1 MQPKN
6 RDTFCQEDSQETR
19 TGSLSGDILSG
30 GNIQETLVTSQFLS
44 GDTRERD
51 RLSRWDQA
59 GHVRLREGDR
69 TRASGNTDPSRSLV
83 CLFTALG

>member
-6 RDTFCQEDSQETR
+6 RDTFCQEVTPKRQ
-19 TGSLSGDILSG
+19 GQVLSGDILSG

-51 RLSRWDQA
+51 RLSRWDKA
-59 GHVRLREGDR
+59 GHVRLRGGHR
-69 TRASGNTDPSRSLV
+69 TRGSENTDPSRRLV
-83 CLFTALG
+83 CLCLLL